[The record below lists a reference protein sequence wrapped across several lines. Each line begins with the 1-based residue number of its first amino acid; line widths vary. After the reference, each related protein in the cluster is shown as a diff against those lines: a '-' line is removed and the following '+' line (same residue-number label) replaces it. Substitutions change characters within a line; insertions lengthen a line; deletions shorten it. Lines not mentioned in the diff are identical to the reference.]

1 MYVLGVDFGGGA
13 SKATLIDNNGKVIAT
28 AKSEY
33 QTITLADGGRE
44 QRPDDWIDA
53 TVINIKE
60 VMKQSGVD
68 AKDILCICFD
78 AATHTAVLMDE
89 NFKPVRDSVY
99 WTDTRSVGQK
109 KFLEENFGDDIFNK
123 FYHRVDTI
131 WTLPE
136 LLYVKETEPEVWKKV
151 KKITFSKDYVRHFF
165 TGDFVTD
172 FIEAEGSLFFD
183 FNERQ
188 WSKPYLDILGIDES
202 YLPKI
207 VNPLDKVGVVSSE
220 AAKISGLIE
229 GTPVICGST
238 DTAMEVF
245 AAGAC
250 NKGQMTIK
258 LATAGRMCIVTDKLA
273 PDKNLV
279 SYSHLV
285 EGLYYPGTATKACAS
300 SLRWFRDNFGGDFR
314 SFTEIAK
321 DVPVGSD
328 GLIFSPYLNG
338 ELTPFANPKL
348 KGSFFGLTFMH
359 TKAHF
364 IRSVMEGTGFSLK
377 DCYEYLRSIGQE
389 LPKEAFIIGG
399 GANSSVWKQIVAD
412 CLNIKLYKTLNDDS
426 SMGSA
431 MCAGIAIGMFKDY
444 NDAVK
449 KCQIV
454 VDVTE
459 PIKEN
464 VEKYDEIFKQ
474 YKKIGEFLSLIYNE

>member
-1 MYVLGVDFGGGA
+1 MFVLGVDFGGGA
-13 SKATLIDNNGKVIAT
+13 SKATLIDEKGKVVAT

-44 QRPDDWIDA
+44 QCPDDWINA
-53 TVINIKE
+53 TVINIKD
-60 VMKQSGVD
+60 VMQKSGVD
-68 AKDILCICFD
+68 AKDILCVCFD

-89 NFKPVRDSVY
+89 DFNPVRNSVY
-99 WTDTRSVGQK
+99 WTDTRSINQK
-109 KFLEENFGDDIFNK
+109 KYLEENFGDDIFNK
-123 FYHRVDTI
+123 FYHKVDTI

-136 LLYVKETEPEVWKKV
+136 LLFVKETEPKVWEKV

-172 FIEAEGSLFFD
+172 YIEAEGSLFFD
-183 FNERQ
+183 FNQ
-188 WSKPYLDILGIDES
+188 MKWSKQYLDILGIDET

-207 VNPLDKVGVVSSE
+207 VNPLDKVGVVCE
-220 AAKISGLIE
+220 KAAKISGLKE
-229 GTPVICGST
+229 GTPVICGCT

-245 AAGAC
+245 ASGAC
-250 NKGQMTIK
+250 NKGQMTVK
-258 LATAGRMCIVTDKLA
+258 LATAGRMCIVTDNLT

-300 SLRWFRDNFGGDFR
+300 SLRWFRDTFGGEFEEF
-314 SFTEIAK
+314 SEIAK
-321 DVPVGSD
+321 DIPVGSD

-338 ELTPFANPKL
+338 ELTPYANPKL

-359 TKAHF
+359 KKAHF
-364 IRSVMEGTGFSLK
+364 VRSVMEGTGLSLK
-377 DCYEYLRSIGQE
+377 HCKEYLVSTGKQF
-389 LPKEAFIIGG
+389 PKEAFIIGG
-399 GANSSVWKQIVAD
+399 GANSAVWKQIIAD
-412 CLNIKLYKTLNDDS
+412 CLDIKLYRTLNNDS

-431 MCAGIAIGMFKDY
+431 MCAGIAVGIFNDY
-444 NDAVK
+444 NDAVD
-449 KCQIV
+449 KCQVI

-464 VEKYDEIFKQ
+464 VEKYDKIFEQ
-474 YKKIGEFLSLIYNE
+474 YKKIGNFLSQVYNE